1 MKSLQLTTEAPI
13 VRDVDV
19 LVIGG
24 GPSGIAAAVAAARG
38 GAQTMLVETNGYLGG
53 MATAG
58 LVGPFMTSYSP
69 DGSEQITKGI
79 FEEFVGRLVRQ
90 GGAIHPSQCEAGS
103 SYASYI
109 SRGHAHVGPF
119 DSEVFKRE
127 AEALCVEAGVE
138 LLYHA
143 MFVQAVMDGAKE
155 RITGAV
161 LATKA
166 GLLAINAKIFIDCTG
181 DGDVAASAGVEMKQG
196 REGDGLTQP
205 CTLFF
210 QVFNIDKQR
219 LEQHRQDHPEPDSK
233 QFSTEVE
240 RARANGDFPINRE
253 KLGMY
258 ESCTNG
264 YWRVNTTRITNVD
277 ATDPFAVTQ
286 AEIEGRK
293 QVQIVMNFLHKY
305 IPGAEEAC
313 LADSA
318 PQLGVRES
326 RRIVGEYVLEADDLN
341 NSRIFEDS
349 IGLGGFAI
357 DIHQPDGKSG
367 RFELIKSG
375 KAYSIPYRSLLP
387 KTVDNLLVAG
397 RCISATHEALGA
409 VRVMPPC
416 FVTGEAAGTAAAL
429 AVRENLPPRRVEY
442 AKLRKAL
449 TDNQVMVG

>member
-1 MKSLQLTTEAPI
+1 MKQFEFTTEIP
-13 VRDVDV
+13 VCRDVDV
-19 LVIGG
+19 LIVGG
-24 GPSGIAAAVAAARG
+24 GPAGIAAAVAAVRT
-38 GAQTMLVETNGYLGG
+38 GAVTMLVENNGYLGG

-69 DGSEQITKGI
+69 DASIQITKGI
-79 FEEFVGRLVRQ
+79 FEEFVNRLVNK
-90 GGAIHPSQCEAGS
+90 GGAIHPSQCQPGTSYS
-103 SYASYI
+103 SYI
-109 SRGHAHVGPF
+109 FKGHAHVGPF
-119 DSEVFKRE
+119 DSEIFKLE
-127 AEALCVEAGVE
+127 AETMCIEAGVE

-143 MFVQAVMDGAKE
+143 MFVKTVMNEDNS
-155 RITGAV
+155 RITGAIF
-161 LATKA
+161 ATKA
-166 GLLAINAKIFIDCTG
+166 GLMMITAKIFIDCTG
-181 DGDVAASAGVEMKQG
+181 DGDVAASSHVEMKQG
-196 REGDGLTQP
+196 RELDGLTQP

-210 QVFNIDKQR
+210 QVFNIDKQK
-219 LEQHRQDHPEPDSK
+219 LEEHRKNHPEPDGK

-240 RARANGDFPINRE
+240 LARNNGDFPINRE

-264 YWRVNTTRITNVD
+264 FWRVNTTRITNVD
-277 ATDPFAVTQ
+277 ATDPFEVTK
-286 AEIEGRK
+286 AEVEGRK

-305 IPGAEEAC
+305 IPGAEQAR

-326 RRIVGEYVLEADDLN
+326 RRIVGEYILEADDLI

-349 IGLGGFAI
+349 IGLAGFAI

-387 KTVDNLLVAG
+387 KSVNNLLVAG

-416 FVTGEAAGTAAAL
+416 FVTGEAAGTAAAI
-429 AVRENLPPRRVEY
+429 AVKEGISPKQVEY
-442 AKLRKAL
+442 AKLRRVLIA
-449 TDNQVMVG
+449 NNVMVE